1 MLAHSTLYLLQSDHA
16 QCSQK
21 IQELALLVAAQDAVV
36 LMGDAVLH
44 LNNPTLLQFQTCYVL
59 KSDLDI
65 LPQAPAEHFKQLDY
79 TQFAQLILGF
89 KRCISLK

>member
-1 MLAHSTLYLLQSDHA
+1 MLTHSTLYLLQSDHA
-16 QCSQK
+16 QCDQK

-44 LNNPTLLQFQTCYVL
+44 LDNPTLRQFNSCYVL
-59 KSDLDI
+59 TSDLDI
-65 LPQAPAEHFKQLDY
+65 LPEAPAEHFQQLSY
-79 TQFAQLILGF
+79 TAFAQLVLGF